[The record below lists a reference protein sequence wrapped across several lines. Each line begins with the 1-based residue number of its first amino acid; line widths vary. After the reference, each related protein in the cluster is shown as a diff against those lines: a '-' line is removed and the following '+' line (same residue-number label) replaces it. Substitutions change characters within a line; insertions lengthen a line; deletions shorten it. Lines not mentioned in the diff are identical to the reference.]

1 MDEKRGKTETIILS
15 SSEEENFD
23 DDSEEQFS
31 DCDEPSESDDTDI
44 DDEEEDRDEP
54 TGSDDCDVDDESLS
68 EKVVSLLQ
76 DGKDIGS
83 LKLNKC
89 KAYLRKH
96 GLRLAGN
103 RAVCIARIKEHW
115 RLRHESGYTLYPR
128 SSFNINCTGDVC
140 MGDVVLFK
148 QKVYEKFSKMTRHG
162 RVIGNRTVAGRVV
175 KESYG
180 AAKQQHTFTV
190 EVLWSSGARKL
201 PPLSPLLVK
210 GRNLYKQK
218 TYRQRWKNEADRVKV
233 LSEKHRR
240 GAEARFVRALKQKK
254 KSCYANGSK
263 GSKRQQE
270 AHNTKRSKKGRSHD
284 LNKVRHYDGSRGAN
298 EYQSQGATSSTQAT
312 WNESA
317 SSRAFRS
324 ARGRVHNS
332 AEFDRYQAPAYPLQA
347 SSRQIPYQY
356 QVNSQSQNGSNE
368 FAYHERDPV
377 PNMRGFP
384 PFRPRVNEFT
394 YQERGQ
400 VPNMRGFPPLRP
412 GVTEFTSRANLS
424 SDSYRAHI
432 NRYNFDTNLNA
443 EHIDR
448 PLYLFSRDR
457 YGGRKYAY
465 DI

>member
-1 MDEKRGKTETIILS
+1 MDEKRGKRETVILSS
-15 SSEEENFD
+15 SSEEENYD
-23 DDSEEQFS
+23 DDSEQQFS

-44 DDEEEDRDEP
+44 NDEEEEEDRDET

-76 DGKDIGS
+76 DGKDVDS
-83 LKLNKC
+83 LKLNEC

-103 RAVCIARIKEHW
+103 RAVCIARVKEHW
-115 RLRHESGYTLYPR
+115 RLIHESGYTLYPR

-240 GAEARFVRALKQKK
+240 GAEARFVRASKQKK

-263 GSKRQQE
+263 GSMSLC
-270 AHNTKRSKKGRSHD
+270 ALSYSF
-284 LNKVRHYDGSRGAN
+284 LHY
-298 EYQSQGATSSTQAT
+298 
-312 WNESA
+312 
-317 SSRAFRS
+317 
-324 ARGRVHNS
+324 
-332 AEFDRYQAPAYPLQA
+332 
-347 SSRQIPYQY
+347 
-356 QVNSQSQNGSNE
+356 
-368 FAYHERDPV
+368 
-377 PNMRGFP
+377 
-384 PFRPRVNEFT
+384 
-394 YQERGQ
+394 
-400 VPNMRGFPPLRP
+400 
-412 GVTEFTSRANLS
+412 
-424 SDSYRAHI
+424 
-432 NRYNFDTNLNA
+432 
-443 EHIDR
+443 
-448 PLYLFSRDR
+448 
-457 YGGRKYAY
+457 
-465 DI
+465 